1 MDRSSRMNRDTAN
14 DLSEVIH
21 SLGRRKIATATVER
35 SPTDGSGRFTA
46 IVSTFGP
53 PPDSQGDVIAPG
65 AFLKS
70 IADWRAR
77 DMRPTVWW
85 GHDYKNPGAAIGLVE
100 RMYETDAGLV
110 VEAMLDLDHE
120 PALAVY
126 EGMLA
131 GRLKEFSIGYGVIA
145 EHREDGYNVLD
156 EVELLEVSVVYAGA
170 NRFTRVLDIKTATTT
185 STFGG
190 AVKVTYT
197 DSNDPAY
204 WSRRIDELEKS
215 ARPPLDS
222 GVVDA
227 FVLETR
233 ELMVR
238 EKLAE
243 AEQAVWERSQVNVI
257 DPVPVRVDVRM
268 RPVTI

>member
-1 MDRSSRMNRDTAN
+1 
-14 DLSEVIH
+14 
-21 SLGRRKIATATVER
+21 
-35 SPTDGSGRFTA
+35 
-46 IVSTFGP
+46 
-53 PPDSQGDVIAPG
+53 
-65 AFLKS
+65 
-70 IADWRAR
+70 
-77 DMRPTVWW
+77 
-85 GHDYKNPGAAIGLVE
+85 
-100 RMYETDAGLV
+100 MYEAEEGLII
-110 VEAMLDLDHE
+110 EAQLDLDHA

-126 EGMLA
+126 GGLLA
-131 GRLKEFSIGYGVIA
+131 GRLKEFSIGFAIIA
-145 EHREDGYNVLD
+145 EHKEADYNVLD
-156 EVELLEVSVVYAGA
+156 EVAILEASVVYAGA

-190 AVKVTYT
+190 AVKANYT
-197 DSNDPAY
+197 DPNDPAY

-257 DPVPVRVDVRM
+257 DPVPVRVDARM
-268 RPVTI
+268 RPVRS